1 MTEKHRSGSLEEK
14 KIFFPPKEFTSNSVI
29 KNPEIYKLGQDRNEF
44 WNEQGKRLDWFKS
57 WDTILEW
64 NYPFAKWYVGG
75 KLNAAYNCLDRHL
88 KGARRNKAALIFE
101 GEQGDRRVLTY
112 QDLLREVSQFANVLK
127 SLDVE
132 KGDRVTIYM
141 PMIPETVIAMLA
153 CARIGAAH
161 CVVFG
166 GFSAEALKDRIQDS
180 QSKVVVT
187 TDGSYR
193 RGNSIPL
200 KANVDHAL
208 PSVTCINNCV
218 ENVIVVK
225 RTGQPVDM
233 IEGRDVWYHEAV
245 ENVSIVC
252 PAEPM
257 EADDMLFILYT
268 SGTTGKPKGVVHTV
282 GGYMVGVSTTHEWV
296 FDVKEEDVYWCTA
309 DVGWITGHSY
319 LVYGPLSNGA
329 TVVMYEGAPD
339 YPEKDRYWK
348 IVEKY
353 RVTILYTAPTAIRT
367 FMKWGESYP
376 SGRDLSSLRLLGS
389 VGEPINP
396 EAWMWYYKHI
406 GREQCPIVDT
416 WWQTETGMIMMTP
429 VPGITP
435 LKPGSCTIPFPGV
448 HIEIV
453 DHAGDPVPKGKSGYL
468 VIREPWPAML
478 KTVYGDDKRYEDTY
492 WSQFKGM
499 YFTGDEAKWDE
510 DSYFW
515 VTGRVDDVINVS
527 GHRIGTAEVESALAD
542 HPFVAEAAC
551 VGRTHE
557 VKGQAVFA
565 FVSLKEGIAVNDELV
580 NELKA
585 HVVLK
590 IGSLARP
597 DDIFLSTELPKT
609 RSGKIM
615 RRLLKDIA
623 EGREIGDTS
632 TLADVGVIN
641 FLKENIDA
649 RRIPEAKNASMKSKR
664 DLVSIPDT
672 ATFNRCNEESYDGYS
687 YTVWYCTHPKDGSRH
702 PVTHFY
708 CFQWIERLKLVPE
721 VALAITNIMLNNK
734 NAAEAIF
741 ADGTPDFSHAVINE
755 GNIKDDL
762 SEEGQICFCG
772 SMG

>member
-1 MTEKHRSGSLEEK
+1 MKEKHREGLLEEK
-14 KIFFPPKEFTSNSVI
+14 RLFFPPTGFSSNAVI
-29 KNPEIYKLGQDRNEF
+29 QNPKIHELGQERTKF
-44 WNEQGKRLDWFKS
+44 WDEQGKRLDWFQP
-57 WDTILEW
+57 WDTVLEW
-64 NYPFAKWYVGG
+64 NPPFAKWYVGG

-88 KGARRNKAALIFE
+88 EGARRNKAALIFE
-101 GEQGDRRVLTY
+101 GELGERRVLTY
-112 QDLLREVSQFANVLK
+112 QDLHREVSQFANVLK
-127 SLDVE
+127 SLGVE

-153 CARIGAAH
+153 CARLGAPH
-161 CVVFG
+161 TVVFG
-166 GFSAEALKDRIQDS
+166 GFSAEALSDRVLDAQA
-180 QSKVVVT
+180 KVVVT
-187 TDGSYR
+187 SDGSYR
-193 RGNSIPL
+193 RGNIIPL
-200 KANVDHAL
+200 KESVDQAL
-208 PSVTCINNCV
+208 RDVTCV
-218 ENVIVVK
+218 EKVIVVQ
-225 RTGQPVDM
+225 RTSQPVNMQEERDM
-233 IEGRDVWYHEAV
+233 WYHEV
-245 ENVSIVC
+245 IKNVSLVC

-296 FDVKEEDVYWCTA
+296 FDLKEEDVYWCTA

-339 YPEKDRYWK
+339 YPEKDRYWE
-348 IVEKY
+348 IIEKY

-376 SGRDLSSLRLLGS
+376 LGRDLSSLRLLGS

-396 EAWMWYYKHI
+396 EAWMWYYKYI
-406 GREQCPIVDT
+406 GGERCPIVDT

-448 HIEIV
+448 HLEVV
-453 DHAGDPVPKGKSGYL
+453 DSVGDPVPKGEGGYL
-468 VIREPWPAML
+468 VVCEPWPAML

-492 WSQFKGM
+492 WSQFTGV

-510 DSYFW
+510 DGYFW
-515 VTGRVDDVINVS
+515 VIGRVDDVINVS
-527 GHRIGTAEVESALAD
+527 GHRIGTAEVEGALVD
-542 HPFVAEAAC
+542 HPSVAEAAC
-551 VGRTHE
+551 VGRIHE

-565 FVSLKEGIAVNDELV
+565 FVSLKEGIVIHDGLI

-590 IGSLARP
+590 IGALARP
-597 DDIFLSTELPKT
+597 DDIFLTAELPKT

-623 EGREIGDTS
+623 EGRAMGDTS
-632 TLADVGVIN
+632 TLADVAVIN
-641 FLKENIDA
+641 FLKKNIDA
-649 RRIPEAKNASMKSKR
+649 QKILDARNASLKLGRNKI
-664 DLVSIPDT
+664 LIPDN
-672 ATFNRCNEESYDGYS
+672 ATFNRCKDESYDGYS
-687 YTVWYCTHPKDGSRH
+687 YTVWFSTPAKDGSRH

-708 CFQWIERLKLVPE
+708 CFQWIERLNLAAQVG
-721 VALAITNIMLNNK
+721 LAITNIMINNSS
-734 NAAEAIF
+734 AVEAIF
-741 ADGTPDFSHAVINE
+741 GSGIPDFSHAVINE

-762 SEEGQICFCG
+762 SEEGQLCFCG
-772 SMG
+772 SEG

>member
-1 MTEKHRSGSLEEK
+1 MKEKHREGLMEEK
-14 KIFFPPKEFTSNSVI
+14 RLFFPPTGFSSKAVMR
-29 KNPEIYKLGQDRNEF
+29 NPEIHELGRDRTKF
-44 WNEQGKRLDWFKS
+44 WDEQGKRLDWFKP
-57 WDTILEW
+57 WDTVLEW
-64 NYPFAKWYVGG
+64 SHPFAKWYVGG
-75 KLNAAYNCLDRHL
+75 TLNAAYNCLDRHL
-88 KGARRNKAALIFE
+88 EGARRNKAALIFE
-101 GEQGDRRVLTY
+101 GELGDRRVLTY
-112 QDLLREVSQFANVLK
+112 QDLYREVSQFANVLK
-127 SLDVE
+127 SFGVE

-141 PMIPETVIAMLA
+141 PMIPEAVIAMLA
-153 CARIGAAH
+153 CARIGAPH

-166 GFSAEALKDRIQDS
+166 GFSAEALRDRVLDAQA
-180 QSKVVVT
+180 KVVVT
-187 TDGSYR
+187 SDGSFR
-193 RGNSIPL
+193 RGNIIPL
-200 KANVDHAL
+200 KESVDQAL
-208 PSVTCINNCV
+208 KNVTCV
-218 ENVIVVK
+218 KKVIVVQ

-233 IEGRDVWYHEAV
+233 QEERDMWYHEV
-245 ENVSIVC
+245 IKNVSIVC

-257 EADDMLFILYT
+257 DADDMLFILYT

-329 TVVMYEGAPD
+329 TVFMYEGAPD
-339 YPEKDRYWK
+339 YPEKDRYWEIIERYK
-348 IVEKY
+348 
-353 RVTILYTAPTAIRT
+353 VTILYTAPTAIRT

-376 SGRDLSSLRLLGS
+376 LGRDLSSLRLLGS

-396 EAWMWYYKHI
+396 EAWMWYYKYI
-406 GREQCPIVDT
+406 GGERCPIVDT

-453 DHAGDPVPKGKSGYL
+453 DHMGTPVPKGEGGYL
-468 VIREPWPAML
+468 VVREPWPAML

-492 WSQFKGM
+492 WSQFTGV

-510 DSYFW
+510 DGYFW
-515 VTGRVDDVINVS
+515 VIGRVDDVINVS
-527 GHRIGTAEVESALAD
+527 GHRIGTAEVEGALVD
-542 HPFVAEAAC
+542 HPSVAEAAC

-565 FVSLKEGIAVNDELV
+565 FVSLKEGIVIGDELID
-580 NELKA
+580 ELKA

-597 DDIFLSTELPKT
+597 DDIFLTAELPKT

-623 EGREIGDTS
+623 EGRAMGDTS
-632 TLADVGVIN
+632 TLADVAVIN
-641 FLKENIDA
+641 FLKKNIDA
-649 RRIPEAKNASMKSKR
+649 QKILAARNASIKLGRNKI
-664 DLVSIPDT
+664 SIPDT
-672 ATFNRCNEESYDGYS
+672 ATFNRCKDESYEGYS
-687 YTVWYCTHPKDGSRH
+687 YTVWFSTPAKDGSRH
-702 PVTHFY
+702 PVTNFY
-708 CFQWIERLKLVPE
+708 CFKWIERLNLVAE
-721 VALAITNIMLNNK
+721 VALAISNIMINNN
-734 NAAEAIF
+734 NAVEAIF
-741 ADGTPDFSHAVINE
+741 GSGTPDFSHALINE

-762 SEEGQICFCG
+762 AEEGQICFCG
-772 SMG
+772 SAG

>member
-1 MTEKHRSGSLEEK
+1 MKDKHSEGSLEEK
-14 KIFFPPKEFTSNSVI
+14 RLFFPPKGFSSKAVI
-29 KNPEIYKLGQDRNEF
+29 QNPNIHELGQERRKF
-44 WNEQGKRLDWFKS
+44 WDEQGKRLDWFEPWNS
-57 WDTILEW
+57 VLDW

-88 KGARRNKAALIFE
+88 QGARRNKAALIFE
-101 GEQGDRRVLTY
+101 GELGDRRVLTY
-112 QDLLREVSQFANVLK
+112 QDLYREVSQFANVLK
-127 SLDVE
+127 SEGVE

-180 QSKVVVT
+180 HSKVIVT

-193 RGNSIPL
+193 RGSSIPL
-200 KANVDHAL
+200 KANVDQAL
-208 PSVTCINNCV
+208 PAVTCINNCV
-218 ENVIVVK
+218 DTVIVVK
-225 RTGQPVDM
+225 RTDQPVNM
-233 IEGRDVWYHEAV
+233 IEGRDIWYHEAMK
-245 ENVSIVC
+245 NASLVC
-252 PAEPM
+252 PAESM
-257 EADDMLFILYT
+257 AADDMLFILYT
-268 SGTTGKPKGVVHTV
+268 SGTTGKPKGVVHSV
-282 GGYMVGVSTTHEWV
+282 GGYMVGVSTTHEWI
-296 FDVKEEDVYWCTA
+296 FDIKDEDVYWCTA

-329 TVVMYEGAPD
+329 TIVMYEGAPD
-339 YPEKDRYWK
+339 YPEKDRYWE

-353 RVTILYTAPTAIRT
+353 GVTILYTAPTAIRT
-367 FMKWGESYP
+367 FMKWGEDYP

-396 EAWMWYYKHI
+396 EAWMWYYKNI
-406 GREQCPIVDT
+406 GRERCPIVDT

-429 VPGITP
+429 IPGITP
-435 LKPGSCTIPFPGV
+435 LKPGSCTKPFPGV
-448 HIEIV
+448 QVEIV
-453 DHAGDPVPKGKSGYL
+453 NHVGEPVSKGEGGYL
-468 VIREPWPAML
+468 VVREPWPAML
-478 KTVYGDDKRYEDTY
+478 KTVYGDDKRYEETY
-492 WSQFKGM
+492 WKQFPGV
-499 YFTGDEAKWDE
+499 YFTGDEAKRDE
-510 DSYFW
+510 DGYFW

-527 GHRIGTAEVESALAD
+527 GHRIGTAEVEGALTD
-542 HPFVAEAAC
+542 HPLVAEAAC

-565 FVSLKEGIAVNDELV
+565 FVSLKQGTVVYSELID
-580 NELKA
+580 ELKA

-632 TLADVGVIN
+632 TLADVAVIN
-641 FLKENIDA
+641 FLKENIDT
-649 RRIPEAKNASMKSKR
+649 RKVSGAKNALTKSGR
-664 DLVSIPDT
+664 NIVSIPDT
-672 ATFNRCNEESYDGYS
+672 ATLNHCHEDCYDGYS
-687 YTVWYCTHPKDGSRH
+687 YTVWYCTPPRDGARH

-708 CFQWIERLKLVPE
+708 CFQWMERLNLPAE

-734 NAAEAIF
+734 YACEEIF
-741 ADGTPDFSHAVINE
+741 AYGTPDFSNAVINE